1 MAVAQGVR
9 SAGFTAAMEVN
20 SVVCVVVHICL
31 Y

>member
-9 SAGFTAAMEVN
+9 SAGFAAAVEV
-20 SVVCVVVHICL
+20 SSPVCVAVHVCL